1 MNVANICQFD
11 VPGKQLFSTQDTG
24 EMESIEVPKALRKL
38 GFKVTFEVPL
48 FDDAPNVI
56 SFGKE
61 GENNTSRGSEISPET
76 YVKLNGMVS

>member
-1 MNVANICQFD
+1 MNVEKAANICQFWR
-11 VPGKQLFSTQDTG
+11 PWEAAFLGLFSTQDTG

-48 FDDAPNVI
+48 FDDAPNAI

-61 GENNTSRGSEISPET
+61 GETTPRWASEISPAM
-76 YVKLNGMVS
+76 LS

>member
-1 MNVANICQFD
+1 
-11 VPGKQLFSTQDTG
+11 
-24 EMESIEVPKALRKL
+24 MESIEVPKALRKL

-61 GENNTSRGSEISPET
+61 GENSTMRASEISPDM
-76 YVKLNGMVS
+76 LS